1 MIGDKDICKILS
13 YDKETHAFIVQAL
26 TSNTRSILPLTRD
39 TLNDKRKIFNLMKQG
54 KTIPLLCI
62 KEKDGE
68 YIYTSN
74 LHALDERPSISVS
87 FSSENEDY
95 NVTLF
100 DGLYNMLGDIID
112 SDVKYDLAK
121 QLILANRTLRLR
133 PSLHKDIFI
142 KCNGKYASK
151 MWKENLITYT
161 SNGVIANLWKLA
173 DEAERQQIL
182 EKIGI
187 SLPAPEVKEIEV
199 SVGSVV
205 PLFEDIANNIIKRIE
220 TSEHSVKIAVAWFTN
235 FDLFNCIK
243 STLSRNIE
251 VTLITNNDLIN
262 NGGYCLNFDELISCG
277 LKLHLVEYPE
287 MLHYKFCII
296 DDSTVITGSYNWTFY
311 AEEINKEDVVVID
324 ELPEVTD
331 EFVNKFNLL
340 SEQYE
345 QVCKMPETVPER
357 PQYDRGSFKEYIS
370 EELVLRAKRNI
381 GDRKDNLMK
390 ARRLSPNNHHIAKTI
405 DELGIVLDNSS
416 LSIAE
421 LDQNA
426 TRSEIEERIQNL
438 NVLQRQHE
446 TTSHH
451 ISELVQQ
458 KNEIIQEK
466 EEIQREAAK
475 KMANA
480 ETDEQR
486 AEIQNQSA
494 QQEAVLNSRI
504 KQIDE
509 TKKTNEADMATVEEQ
524 INNIN
529 AEIDI
534 IEKTSNI
541 ESIGGRGGL
550 KITLKWTTTDDLD
563 LHVFDP
569 DEQEI
574 FYQQK
579 TRTCQGVIG
588 HLDVDAN
595 ANGYTATTT
604 PVENIYWKETAPVG
618 KYMVSVNLYAKRSG
632 VNEIPFTVTV
642 YPEKGESK
650 VFTKKIIREKST
662 IKIIEFNYSDDGIK
676 YIE

>member
-121 QLILANRTLRLR
+121 QLILANRTLRVR

-446 TTSHH
+446 TTSYH

-595 ANGYTATTT
+595 ANGATATTT

-618 KYMVSVNLYAKRSG
+618 KYRVSVNLYAKRSG

>member
-1 MIGDKDICKILS
+1 MQNLS

-595 ANGYTATTT
+595 ANGSTATTT

>member
-1 MIGDKDICKILS
+1 MVGDKDLCKILS
-13 YDKETHAFIVQAL
+13 YDKEAHTFTVQAL
-26 TSNTRSILPLTRD
+26 ASNIHGFLPLTRD
-39 TLNDKRKIFNLMKQG
+39 ILNDKGKLFNLMKQG

-62 KEKDGE
+62 KEKDGK
-68 YIYTSN
+68 YIYSSN
-74 LHALDERPSISVS
+74 LHALDDRPSIAVS

-95 NVTLF
+95 NVTLL

-112 SDVKYDLAK
+112 NDVKYDLAK
-121 QLILANRTLRLR
+121 QLIIANRTLRLR
-133 PSLHKDIFI
+133 PSLYKDIFI

-161 SNGVIANLWKLA
+161 SNGVIANLWKFA

-199 SVGSVV
+199 PVGSVS

-220 TSEHSVKIAVAWFTN
+220 TAEHSVKIAVAWFTN
-235 FDLFNCIK
+235 FDLFNCVK
-243 STLSRNIE
+243 SALNRNIE

-262 NGGYCLNFDELISCG
+262 NGGYCLNFDELIDCG

-296 DDSTVITGSYNWTFY
+296 DDCTVITGSYNWTFY

-331 EFVNKFNLL
+331 EFVSRFNLL
-340 SEQYE
+340 LEQYE
-345 QVCKMPETVPER
+345 QVDKMPETVPER

-390 ARRLSPNNHHIAKTI
+390 ARKLSPNNHHIVNAM
-405 DELGIVLDNSS
+405 DELGVVLDNSS

-421 LDQNA
+421 LDQNTTQSA
-426 TRSEIEERIQNL
+426 IEERTQNL

-446 TTSHH
+446 TTSNLV
-451 ISELVQQ
+451 SELVQQ
-458 KNEIIQEK
+458 KNELIQEK
-466 EEIQREAAK
+466 EEVQRETATK
-475 KMANA
+475 LANA
-480 ETDEQR
+480 ESDEQR
-486 AEIQNQSA
+486 AEIRNQSA

-504 KQIDE
+504 EQIDKNQR
-509 TKKTNEADMATVEEQ
+509 TSEADIATVEER
-524 INNIN
+524 ISNIN

-534 IEKTSNI
+534 IEKTSKI

-550 KITLKWTTTDDLD
+550 KITLKWATTDDLD

-569 DEQEI
+569 AGQKIYFGEKEQ
-574 FYQQK
+574 
-579 TRTCQGVIG
+579 TCQNIVGR
-588 HLDVDAN
+588 LDVDAN
-595 ANGYTATTT
+595 ANSSKTTTT
-604 PVENIYWKETAPVG
+604 PVENIYWEGTAPIG
-618 KYMVSVNLYAKRSG
+618 KYKVSVNLYTKRSCG
-632 VNEIPFTVTV
+632 NEIPFTVTV
-642 YPEKGESK
+642 YPEKGEPK

-662 IKIIEFNYSDDGIK
+662 IKITEFNYSDYGIE